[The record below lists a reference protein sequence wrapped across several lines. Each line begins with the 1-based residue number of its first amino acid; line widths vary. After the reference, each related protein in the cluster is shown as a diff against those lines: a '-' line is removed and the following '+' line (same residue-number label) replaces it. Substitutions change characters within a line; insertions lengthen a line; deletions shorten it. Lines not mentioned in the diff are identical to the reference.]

1 MKKIL
6 ACIICLTLAFG
17 VTACGK
23 ASDKDSNG
31 DTKIISDAK
40 NKQENSKSDT
50 KKEVSKKEVN
60 KKEVAGDAGKGKS
73 SKSKSK
79 TNSNKS
85 KTNSNKIDVDL
96 NNLNANVVYSQVF
109 LMMTEPDKFIGKR
122 IRMSGQFNVYA
133 AEEGNPSGVTEYYA
147 IIIADAQAC
156 CQQGIEFVWP
166 GHTYP
171 EGFPE
176 VKSNASVT
184 GIFEVYEENGKKY
197 CRLVAD
203 TVEPL

>member
-6 ACIICLTLAFG
+6 ICIICLTLAFG

-40 NKQENSKSDT
+40 NKQDNSKSDT
-50 KKEVSKKEVN
+50 KKEVS

-79 TNSNKS
+79 TKS
-85 KTNSNKIDVDL
+85 HKIDVDL

-203 TVEPL
+203 SVEQL

>member
-79 TNSNKS
+79 TNSNK
-85 KTNSNKIDVDL
+85 IDVDL
-96 NNLNANVVYSQVF
+96 NNLNANVVYSQVY

-133 AEEGNPSGVTEYYA
+133 AQEGNPSGVTEYYA

-203 TVEPL
+203 SVEPL

>member
-79 TNSNKS
+79 TNG
-85 KTNSNKIDVDL
+85 NKIDVDL
-96 NNLNANVVYSQVF
+96 NNLNANVVYSQVY

-133 AEEGNPSGVTEYYA
+133 AQEGNPSGVTEYYA

-203 TVEPL
+203 TVEQL

>member
-50 KKEVSKKEVN
+50 KKEVSKKEV
-60 KKEVAGDAGKGKS
+60 AGDAGKGKS
-73 SKSKSK
+73 SKTKSK

-133 AEEGNPSGVTEYYA
+133 AQEGNPSGVTEYYA

-171 EGFPE
+171 DGFPE

-197 CRLVAD
+197 CRLIAD

>member
-40 NKQENSKSDT
+40 NKQENSKSNT
-50 KKEVSKKEVN
+50 KKDVS

-79 TNSNKS
+79 AS
-85 KTNSNKIDVDL
+85 SNKIDVDL
-96 NNLNANVVYSQVF
+96 NNLNANVVYAQVF
-109 LMMTEPDKFIGKR
+109 QMMTEPDKFIGKR

-133 AEEGNPSGVTEYYA
+133 AQEGNPSGVTEYYA

-203 TVEPL
+203 SVEPL

>member
-79 TNSNKS
+79 TNG
-85 KTNSNKIDVDL
+85 NKIDVDL

-133 AEEGNPSGVTEYYA
+133 AQEGNPSGVTEYYA

-197 CRLVAD
+197 CRLIAD
-203 TVEPL
+203 SVEQL

>member
-40 NKQENSKSDT
+40 NKQENSKSNT

-79 TNSNKS
+79 TKG
-85 KTNSNKIDVDL
+85 NKIDVDL

-133 AEEGNPSGVTEYYA
+133 AQEGNPSGVTEYYA

-171 EGFPE
+171 DGFPE

-197 CRLVAD
+197 CRLIAD

>member
-40 NKQENSKSDT
+40 NKQENSKSNT
-50 KKEVSKKEVN
+50 KKDVSKKEVA
-60 KKEVAGDAGKGKS
+60 VDAGKGKS
-73 SKSKSK
+73 SKS
-79 TNSNKS
+79 KS

-96 NNLNANVVYSQVF
+96 NNLNANVVYAQVF
-109 LMMTEPDKFIGKR
+109 QMMTEPDKFIGKR

-133 AEEGNPSGVTEYYA
+133 AQEGNPSGVTEYYA

-203 TVEPL
+203 SVEQL

>member
-40 NKQENSKSDT
+40 NKQENSKSNT
-50 KKEVSKKEVN
+50 KKEVS

-79 TNSNKS
+79 TNSNK
-85 KTNSNKIDVDL
+85 IDVDL
-96 NNLNANVVYSQVF
+96 NNLNANVVYAQVF
-109 LMMTEPDKFIGKR
+109 QMMTEPDKFIGKR

-133 AEEGNPSGVTEYYA
+133 AQEGNPSGVTEYYA

-171 EGFPE
+171 DGFPE

-203 TVEPL
+203 SVEQL

>member
-50 KKEVSKKEVN
+50 KKEVN

-79 TNSNKS
+79 TNG
-85 KTNSNKIDVDL
+85 NKIDVDL
-96 NNLNANVVYSQVF
+96 NNLNANVVYSQVY

-133 AEEGNPSGVTEYYA
+133 AQEGNPSGVTEYYA

-203 TVEPL
+203 SVEQL

>member
-50 KKEVSKKEVN
+50 KKEVSKKEV
-60 KKEVAGDAGKGKS
+60 AGDAGKGKS
-73 SKSKSK
+73 SKTKSK

-197 CRLVAD
+197 CRLIAD

>member
-60 KKEVAGDAGKGKS
+60 KKEVSGDAGKGKS

-79 TNSNKS
+79 TKG
-85 KTNSNKIDVDL
+85 NKIDVDL
-96 NNLNANVVYSQVF
+96 NNLNANVVYSQVS

-203 TVEPL
+203 SVEQL

>member
-40 NKQENSKSDT
+40 NKQENSKSNT

-60 KKEVAGDAGKGKS
+60 KKEVADDAGKGKS
-73 SKSKSK
+73 SKTKSK
-79 TNSNKS
+79 TKG
-85 KTNSNKIDVDL
+85 NKIDVDL

-133 AEEGNPSGVTEYYA
+133 AQEGNPSGVTEYYA

>member
-40 NKQENSKSDT
+40 NKQENSKSNT
-50 KKEVSKKEVN
+50 KKEVS

-79 TNSNKS
+79 TS
-85 KTNSNKIDVDL
+85 SNKIDIDL

-171 EGFPE
+171 DGFPE

-197 CRLVAD
+197 CRLIAD

>member
-60 KKEVAGDAGKGKS
+60 KKEVAGDAEKGKS

-79 TNSNKS
+79 TKG
-85 KTNSNKIDVDL
+85 NKIDVDL

-133 AEEGNPSGVTEYYA
+133 AQEGNPSGVTEYYA

-203 TVEPL
+203 SVEQL

>member
-79 TNSNKS
+79 TKG
-85 KTNSNKIDVDL
+85 NKIDVDL

-171 EGFPE
+171 DGFPE

>member
-40 NKQENSKSDT
+40 NKQENSKSNT
-50 KKEVSKKEVN
+50 KKDVSKKEVN

-73 SKSKSK
+73 SKTKSK
-79 TNSNKS
+79 TKG
-85 KTNSNKIDVDL
+85 NKIDVDL

-197 CRLVAD
+197 CRLIAD
-203 TVEPL
+203 SVEQL

>member
-6 ACIICLTLAFG
+6 ACIICLALAFG

-40 NKQENSKSDT
+40 NKQENSKSNT
-50 KKEVSKKEVN
+50 KKEVS

-79 TNSNKS
+79 TS
-85 KTNSNKIDVDL
+85 SNKIDIDL

-203 TVEPL
+203 SVEQL

>member
-50 KKEVSKKEVN
+50 KKEVSKKEVSDN
-60 KKEVAGDAGKGKS
+60 AGKGKS

-79 TNSNKS
+79 TKG
-85 KTNSNKIDVDL
+85 NKIDVDL
-96 NNLNANVVYSQVF
+96 NNLNANVVYSQVY

-133 AEEGNPSGVTEYYA
+133 AQEGNPSGVTEYYA

-203 TVEPL
+203 SVEQL

>member
-40 NKQENSKSDT
+40 NKQENSKSNT
-50 KKEVSKKEVN
+50 KKEVSKKEV
-60 KKEVAGDAGKGKS
+60 VGDAGKGKS

-79 TNSNKS
+79 TKG
-85 KTNSNKIDVDL
+85 NKIDVDL

-171 EGFPE
+171 DGFPE

-203 TVEPL
+203 SVEQL

>member
-50 KKEVSKKEVN
+50 KKEVN
-60 KKEVAGDAGKGKS
+60 KKEVSDDAGKGKS

-79 TNSNKS
+79 TKG
-85 KTNSNKIDVDL
+85 NKIDVDL
-96 NNLNANVVYSQVF
+96 NNLNANVVYSQVY

-133 AEEGNPSGVTEYYA
+133 AQEGNPSGVTEYYA

-156 CQQGIEFVWP
+156 CQQGIEFIWP

-203 TVEPL
+203 SVEQL

>member
-79 TNSNKS
+79 TNSNK
-85 KTNSNKIDVDL
+85 IDVDL

-133 AEEGNPSGVTEYYA
+133 AQEGNPSGVTEYYA

-197 CRLVAD
+197 CRLIAD

>member
-40 NKQENSKSDT
+40 NKQENSKSNT
-50 KKEVSKKEVN
+50 KKEVSKKEV
-60 KKEVAGDAGKGKS
+60 ADDAGKGKS

-79 TNSNKS
+79 TS
-85 KTNSNKIDVDL
+85 SNKIDIDL
-96 NNLNANVVYSQVF
+96 NNLNANVVYAQVF
-109 LMMTEPDKFIGKR
+109 QMMTEPDKFIGKR

-133 AEEGNPSGVTEYYA
+133 AQEGNPSGVTEYYA

>member
-6 ACIICLTLAFG
+6 ICIICLTLAFG

-40 NKQENSKSDT
+40 NKQENSKSNT
-50 KKEVSKKEVN
+50 KKEAS

-79 TNSNKS
+79 TS
-85 KTNSNKIDVDL
+85 SNKIDIDL

-133 AEEGNPSGVTEYYA
+133 AQEGNPSGVTEYYA

>member
-40 NKQENSKSDT
+40 NKQENSKSNT
-50 KKEVSKKEVN
+50 KKEVS

-79 TNSNKS
+79 TS
-85 KTNSNKIDVDL
+85 SNKIDVDL

-122 IRMSGQFNVYA
+122 IRMSGQFNVYVPQ
-133 AEEGNPSGVTEYYA
+133 EGNPSGVTEYYA

-171 EGFPE
+171 DGFPE

-197 CRLVAD
+197 CRLIAD

>member
-50 KKEVSKKEVN
+50 KKEVN
-60 KKEVAGDAGKGKS
+60 KKEVADNAGKGKS
-73 SKSKSK
+73 SKS
-79 TNSNKS
+79 KS

-133 AEEGNPSGVTEYYA
+133 AQEGNPSGVTEYYA

>member
-40 NKQENSKSDT
+40 NKQENSKSNT
-50 KKEVSKKEVN
+50 KKEVSKKEV
-60 KKEVAGDAGKGKS
+60 ADDAGKGKS
-73 SKSKSK
+73 SKS
-79 TNSNKS
+79 KS

-96 NNLNANVVYSQVF
+96 NNLNANVVYAQVF
-109 LMMTEPDKFIGKR
+109 QMMTEPDKFIGKR

-133 AEEGNPSGVTEYYA
+133 AQEGNPSGVTEYYA

-171 EGFPE
+171 DGFPE

-197 CRLVAD
+197 CRLIAD

>member
-60 KKEVAGDAGKGKS
+60 KKEVSDDAGKGKS

-79 TNSNKS
+79 TKG
-85 KTNSNKIDVDL
+85 NKIDVDL

-122 IRMSGQFNVYA
+122 IRMSGQFNFYA

>member
-79 TNSNKS
+79 TKG
-85 KTNSNKIDVDL
+85 NKIDVDL

-156 CQQGIEFVWP
+156 CQQGIEFLWP

-197 CRLVAD
+197 CRLIAD

>member
-79 TNSNKS
+79 TKG
-85 KTNSNKIDVDL
+85 NKIDVDL

-133 AEEGNPSGVTEYYA
+133 AQEGNPSGVTEYYA

-203 TVEPL
+203 TVEQL

>member
-40 NKQENSKSDT
+40 NKQENSKSNT
-50 KKEVSKKEVN
+50 KKEVSKKE
-60 KKEVAGDAGKGKS
+60 ASGDAGKGKS

-79 TNSNKS
+79 TKG
-85 KTNSNKIDVDL
+85 NKIDVDL

-197 CRLVAD
+197 CRLIAD
-203 TVEPL
+203 SVEQL

>member
-40 NKQENSKSDT
+40 NKQENSKSNT
-50 KKEVSKKEVN
+50 KKDVS

-79 TNSNKS
+79 AS
-85 KTNSNKIDVDL
+85 SNKIDVDL
-96 NNLNANVVYSQVF
+96 NNLNANVVYSQVY

-133 AEEGNPSGVTEYYA
+133 AQEGNPSGATEYYA

>member
-40 NKQENSKSDT
+40 NKQENSKSNT

-73 SKSKSK
+73 SKTKSK
-79 TNSNKS
+79 TD
-85 KTNSNKIDVDL
+85 SNKIDVDL
-96 NNLNANVVYSQVF
+96 NNLNANVVYAQVF
-109 LMMTEPDKFIGKR
+109 QMMTEPDKFIGKR

-133 AEEGNPSGVTEYYA
+133 AQEGNPSGVTEYYA

-176 VKSNASVT
+176 VKSSASVT

-197 CRLVAD
+197 CRLIAD

>member
-50 KKEVSKKEVN
+50 KKEVSKKEV
-60 KKEVAGDAGKGKS
+60 AGDTGKGKS

-79 TNSNKS
+79 TK
-85 KTNSNKIDVDL
+85 SNKIDVDL

-133 AEEGNPSGVTEYYA
+133 AQEGNPSGVTEYYA

-197 CRLVAD
+197 CRLIAD
-203 TVEPL
+203 SVEQL

>member
-6 ACIICLTLAFG
+6 ICIICLTLAFG

-50 KKEVSKKEVN
+50 KKEVSKKEV
-60 KKEVAGDAGKGKS
+60 AGDAGKGKS
-73 SKSKSK
+73 SKS
-79 TNSNKS
+79 KS

-133 AEEGNPSGVTEYYA
+133 AQEGNPSGVTEYYA

-171 EGFPE
+171 DGFPE

-197 CRLVAD
+197 CRLIAD

>member
-50 KKEVSKKEVN
+50 KKEVSKKEVSDN
-60 KKEVAGDAGKGKS
+60 AGKGKS
-73 SKSKSK
+73 SKS
-79 TNSNKS
+79 KS

-96 NNLNANVVYSQVF
+96 NNLNANVVYSQVY

-133 AEEGNPSGVTEYYA
+133 AQEGNPSGVTEYYA

-171 EGFPE
+171 DGFPE

>member
-40 NKQENSKSDT
+40 NKQENSKSNT
-50 KKEVSKKEVN
+50 KKEVSKKEV
-60 KKEVAGDAGKGKS
+60 ADDAGKGKS
-73 SKSKSK
+73 SK
-79 TNSNKS
+79 NKS

-133 AEEGNPSGVTEYYA
+133 AQEGNPSGVTEYYA

-171 EGFPE
+171 DGFPE

-184 GIFEVYEENGKKY
+184 GIFEVYTEDGKKY

>member
-1 MKKIL
+1 MRKIL

-50 KKEVSKKEVN
+50 KKEVSKKEV
-60 KKEVAGDAGKGKS
+60 AGDAGKGKS
-73 SKSKSK
+73 SKS
-79 TNSNKS
+79 KS

-133 AEEGNPSGVTEYYA
+133 AQEGNPSGVTEYYA

>member
-1 MKKIL
+1 MKKFL

-40 NKQENSKSDT
+40 NKQENSKSNT
-50 KKEVSKKEVN
+50 KKEVS

-79 TNSNKS
+79 TS
-85 KTNSNKIDVDL
+85 SNKIDIDL

-133 AEEGNPSGVTEYYA
+133 AQEGNPSGVTEYYA

-171 EGFPE
+171 DGFPE

-197 CRLVAD
+197 CRLIAD